1 MSPELVSSEDYDDKV
16 GLPEPNTFLLMQSYH
31 QLYLIID
38 RCVEPG
44 DDFSTRYHGDETI
57 R

>member
-16 GLPEPNTFLLMQSYH
+16 SIREPNTFLLIQSYH

-44 DDFSTRYHGDETI
+44 NDLSARHHGDKTI
-57 R
+57 